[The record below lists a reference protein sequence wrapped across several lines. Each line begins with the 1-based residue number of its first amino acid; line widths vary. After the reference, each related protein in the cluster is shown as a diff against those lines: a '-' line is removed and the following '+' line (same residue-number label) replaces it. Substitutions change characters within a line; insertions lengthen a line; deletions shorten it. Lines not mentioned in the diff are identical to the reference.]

1 MWRAVM
7 QKLEGQY
14 YLFKYGL
21 LEPGVWEKRSTVAR
35 GIIDSA
41 LMRAWWD
48 HEQAIAT
55 FSDEFVAA
63 VEAADSLSVPGST
76 IFRKP
81 STTE

>member
-1 MWRAVM
+1 M

-21 LEPGVWEKRSTVAR
+21 LEPGVWEKRSMVAR
-35 GIIDSA
+35 SIIDPP

-48 HEQAIAT
+48 NELLIAT
-55 FSDEFVAA
+55 FSDEFVQA
-63 VEAADSLSVPGST
+63 VEDADSLSVPASK

-81 STTE
+81 STTAD